1 MVVFV
6 EMLALSKRALAR
18 RASMLSC
25 LCADVNNTFHDSCC
39 LQLIL
44 FYCHLSSILMLI
56 RWVSLLPAAR

>member
-6 EMLALSKRALAR
+6 EMLALSERALVQAR
-18 RASMLSC
+18 MLSC

-44 FYCHLSSILMLI
+44 FYCHLSSILMFI
-56 RWVSLLPAAR
+56 RWVLLQPAAKW

>member
-6 EMLALSKRALAR
+6 EMLALSERALAR
-18 RASMLSC
+18 ASVLSC

-44 FYCHLSSILMLI
+44 FYCHLSFILMFI